1 MILPLIKLPFNR
13 KLEQRLTNKEYSIN
27 NSFCNI
33 NFVIVQSLSCVQ
45 LFVTP
50 WNRMESPEINSTQIQ
65 KNDFGQS
72 AKAVQPRTDSIFNKW
87 GATLVAECEL

>member
-1 MILPLIKLPFNR
+1 MKKQSSRQCN
-13 KLEQRLTNKEYSIN
+13 TSIVA
-27 NSFCNI
+27 I
-33 NFVIVQSLSCVQ
+33 VVQSPSRVQ

-50 WNRMESPEINSTQIQ
+50 WNRMESPEINSTQIK

-87 GATLVAECEL
+87 AETIRHAHSKKYKL